1 MDIMD
6 TKEARALLPI
16 DGRRWF
22 LDTEGNGQK
31 VGEVIELGIVET
43 IDLVPTGVMHSWL
56 IRPKQRIDWKA
67 SRVHGIHDRDLVDMP
82 TMEQVADEILSVL
95 GDVPIGGQAIH
106 GDLDILT
113 RSLPSWRPTSAIDTY
128 GMAKS
133 LLPDLESYKLS
144 RMTEQLGLQDRI
156 RASAGGRAHCALN
169 DAMACAILVQ
179 EMRNRSGEKAFA
191 HAFDQAES
199 LERWDRMV
207 EKRIRRADKART
219 QARQKQLRREAQIE
233 IERNARIN
241 GSNRSRR
248 REERRAYQEAE
259 QKRAAQK
266 GGPSSLGEDA

>member
-6 TKEARALLPI
+6 TKEADARQPI

-82 TMEQVADEILSVL
+82 TMEQVADEILSIL
-95 GDVPIGGQAIH
+95 GEVPIGGQAVH

-113 RSLPSWRPTSAIDTY
+113 RSLPGWRPTSAIDTY

-144 RMTEQLGLQDRI
+144 RMTEQLGLQARI
-156 RASAGGRAHCALN
+156 RAAAGGRAHCALN
-169 DAMACAILVQ
+169 DAMACAVLVQ
-179 EMRNRSGEKAFA
+179 EMRSRSGEKAFA
-191 HAFDQAES
+191 HAFEQSES

-207 EKRIRRADKART
+207 EKRIRRAEKAQT
-219 QARQKQLRREAQIE
+219 QARQKQMRREAQID

-266 GGPSSLGEDA
+266 DGPSSLGEDA